1 MFLNT
6 MPQRLATEN
15 FVYIPSPI
23 TNALQ
28 IPVRFKLKDNTLNR
42 AFRDSNLR
50 SYISNPLRRVL
61 GQAQQDMRMIRQK
74 SPRRGSHFSRAHPQ
88 SKWGNAKTFK
98 A

>member
-1 MFLNT
+1 MYLSMILNT

-15 FVYIPSPI
+15 LVHIPPPI

-28 IPVRFKLKDNTLNR
+28 IPVNFKLNDNTLNR

-50 SYISNPLRRVL
+50 SYISNPFRRVL
-61 GQAQQDMRMIRQK
+61 DQAQQDMCMIRQK

-88 SKWGNAKTFK
+88 F
-98 A
+98 